1 MALHELS
8 DKEVRNTKPTEKE
21 YLLADGGGLF
31 LRVRPTG
38 AKDWLLVY
46 TFAGNRR
53 KLGSGSLEM
62 VPLAAARSEAAK
74 ARESVK
80 QQIDPQVQRKL
91 RQAEQE
97 AQRKILEALHA
108 RQTVRDLFERWAAVD
123 LIRRKDGGKEIR
135 RMFEKD
141 VLPKIGS
148 LFVEDVK
155 KGHVTSVT
163 DALLARSVNR
173 MAKLIFSLMRQMFRF
188 AVDRDFIEADP
199 TASIRKT
206 KIGGQDTERDRVL
219 SEAEIWALRL
229 QLPDARLMPSTEAAI
244 WIALS
249 TLCRIGELLNAR
261 WSDIDLDH
269 HKWRIPDTKNGKPHT
284 VYLSEFAVKHFRRVK
299 ELNNNETWAYP
310 SRNGKKAVSSKTIT
324 KQLGDRQRDSD
335 PMKRRSKSIATL
347 KLQGGKWGPHD
358 LRRTGATMMT
368 QLGVLPEVADRCL
381 NHVEENRTKRIYQRH
396 TYENEM
402 QEAWR
407 LLGKQLEVLTQDN
420 AEDMAILVSA

>member
-53 KLGSGSLEM
+53 KLGLGSLEM

-261 WSDIDLDH
+261 WSDIDLDL

-407 LLGKQLEVLTQDN
+407 LLGKQLEVLTQDK